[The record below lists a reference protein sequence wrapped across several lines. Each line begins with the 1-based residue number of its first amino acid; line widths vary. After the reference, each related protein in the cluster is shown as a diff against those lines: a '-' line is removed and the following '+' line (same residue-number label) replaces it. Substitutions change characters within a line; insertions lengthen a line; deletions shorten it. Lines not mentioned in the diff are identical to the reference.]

1 MTPSASIASRTT
13 SRTTS
18 RTAAAL
24 ASLALVLAL
33 AGCASAGTTYGNTTG
48 APGTGVYVIQNT
60 AATSTSSASA
70 SVLEFS
76 TSASGTATPIATI
89 ANPGVTSFAF
99 LAVDATGNVY
109 TAATTTTTATPSTS
123 ATSIVEYPMGSQN
136 NAQPTRSIPFN
147 TTTGVGGIN
156 GLAVDAAG
164 DIFAAGFGSGIS
176 VFTSTATGSVAPS
189 RSIPIGTQAV
199 DLTTLEAPY
208 SEAVDASGNLYVAN
222 QASPDVSAPAP
233 TAPILVFAPAATGS
247 VAPTR
252 TLSGALT
259 TLAIGSPAG
268 IATDPAG
275 NLYVAN
281 NAAAGSSIL
290 VFAPTATGNTPPL
303 RDITGS
309 NTQLGCLGGIAL
321 DTEGYLYVVSTTT
334 CTTSHT
340 ASPTVLKFSTT
351 GDGNIA
357 PAATFT
363 STTWTNADPTLS
375 IAVY

>member
-1 MTPSASIASRTT
+1 MTPSASIAPRT
-13 SRTTS
+13 SA
-18 RTAAAL
+18 RTATAL

-33 AGCASAGTTYGNTTG
+33 AGCASDGTTYGNTTG
-48 APGTGVYVIQNT
+48 APGTGVYVLQNT
-60 AATSTSSASA
+60 AATSTTPASA
-70 SVLEFS
+70 SILEFS
-76 TSASGTATPIATI
+76 TSATGASTPIATI
-89 ANPGVTSFAF
+89 TNPGVTSLAL
-99 LAVDATGNVY
+99 LAVDGMGNLY
-109 TAATTTTTATPSTS
+109 TTATTTTAPLVSV
-123 ATSIVEYPMGSQN
+123 TSIIEYPMGSQG
-136 NAQPTRSIPFN
+136 NAPNTRIIPAN
-147 TTTGVGGIN
+147 AATGLSGIN

-164 DIFAAGFGSGIS
+164 DIFTTGFGSGIS
-176 VFTSTATGSVAPS
+176 VFTSTATGSVAPA
-189 RSIPIGTQAV
+189 RSIPIGTQAA

-259 TLAIGSPAG
+259 TLTIGSPAG
-268 IATDPAG
+268 IATDTAG

-340 ASPTVLKFSTT
+340 ASPSVLKFSTT

>member
-13 SRTTS
+13 P

-33 AGCASAGTTYGNTTG
+33 AGCASAGTTYGNTSG
-48 APGTGVYVIQNT
+48 APGTGVYVIQDT
-60 AATSTSSASA
+60 AATGTTSA

-76 TSASGTATPIATI
+76 TASTGASTPIATI

-99 LAVDATGNVY
+99 LAVDGTGNLY
-109 TAATTTTTATPSTS
+109 TSATTTTAATPSTS
-123 ATSIVEYPMGSQN
+123 TTSIVEYPMGSQN
-136 NAQPTRSIPFN
+136 NAQPTRSIPF
-147 TTTGVGGIN
+147 TAATGLSGIN

-164 DIFAAGFGSGIS
+164 DIFAAGAGSGVSI
-176 VFTSTATGSVAPS
+176 FTSTATGPVAPS
-189 RSIPIGTQAV
+189 RSIPIGTQAA
-199 DLTTLEAPY
+199 DLTTLELPY
-208 SEAVDASGNLYVAN
+208 AEAVDASGNLYVAN
-222 QASPDVSAPAP
+222 QASPDVGAPAP
-233 TAPILVFAPAATGS
+233 TAPIVVFSPGATGS

-259 TLAIGSPAG
+259 TLTFGSPAG
-268 IATDPAG
+268 MATDPAG

-290 VFAPTATGNTPPL
+290 IFSPTANGNAPPL

-309 NTQLGCLGGIAL
+309 NTHLGCLGGIAL
-321 DTEGYLYVVSTTT
+321 DTEGYLYVVSTPT
-334 CTTSHT
+334 CGSAAT
-340 ASPTVLKFSTT
+340 PTVLKFSTT

-357 PAATFT
+357 PTAVFT
-363 STTWTNADPTLS
+363 ATTWTNADPTLS